1 MKNFALRG
9 TILYS
14 QSPDKL
20 AVLPRGY
27 AVCQDGVCRGGI
39 SCPSRKISDLRSEG
53 LGGLPDYSRHDRPS
67 RPCAPVYR
75 LRLRHGSGAD
85 GLAGSLYLPGGRARY
100 ASLEYAKAAY
110 AVFVNDLVHSP
121 TTRVCAFGTLHTE
134 GTLELMRQLE
144 EAGFCGLC
152 GKSQHGPER
161 AGKICVKRTGKKIC
175 ASG

>member
-1 MKNFALRG
+1 MKNFALKG

-27 AVCQDGVCRGGI
+27 AVCQDGVCRGVYPVLPEKYQTFEVKDWGDCLI
-39 SCPSRKISDLRSEG
+39 IPGMTDL
-53 LGGLPDYSRHDRPS
+53 HVH
-67 RPCAPVYR
+67 APQYTVCGYAMD
-75 LRLRHGSGAD
+75 LELMAW
-85 GLAGSLYLPGGRARY
+85 LEAYIFPEEARY

-161 AGKICVKRTGKKIC
+161 AGKSV
-175 ASG
+175 